1 MSIEIKYKL
10 GDLAKD
16 LGAAS
21 KDIIE
26 MLSALEKGEAKKHTT
41 PLAESELNLVLEQ
54 MTNNAQEENFNAY
67 FAMAAAAKKKEE
79 KKNNILEKSNILLNC
94 RADNSDEA
102 IVAMGKLLQ
111 GAGYIDEGYI
121 QGMLN
126 RDHSLTTYIGNDIAI
141 PHGEYEVK
149 DCVKKTGIAVMIY
162 PDGIRWADGRVRIV
176 IGIAAK
182 NDDHMAILANI
193 AEKLGEMEMVEKVV
207 AGDVDTV
214 YEILAGDAA

>member
-41 PLAESELNLVLEQ
+41 PLAENELNLVLEQ

-79 KKNNILEKSNILLNC
+79 KKAMKKNIRTNSCWDNDKFLTHAFSFFIILNDSHSHKS
-94 RADNSDEA
+94 
-102 IVAMGKLLQ
+102 
-111 GAGYIDEGYI
+111 Y
-121 QGMLN
+121 
-126 RDHSLTTYIGNDIAI
+126 
-141 PHGEYEVK
+141 EYS
-149 DCVKKTGIAVMIY
+149 A
-162 PDGIRWADGRVRIV
+162 
-176 IGIAAK
+176 
-182 NDDHMAILANI
+182 
-193 AEKLGEMEMVEKVV
+193 
-207 AGDVDTV
+207 
-214 YEILAGDAA
+214 